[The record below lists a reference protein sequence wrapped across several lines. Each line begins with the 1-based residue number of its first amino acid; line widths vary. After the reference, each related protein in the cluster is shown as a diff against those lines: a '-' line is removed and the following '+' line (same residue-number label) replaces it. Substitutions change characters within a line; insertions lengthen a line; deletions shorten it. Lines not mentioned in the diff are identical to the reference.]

1 MISPTFNPPVVSLSL
16 SNGVPGAWMCNGKVV
31 AITEGYTGNG
41 DMTCNRTI
49 DIGDTY
55 FVPDC
60 VEPIQPAIV
69 QARRFPEIPARPY
82 DRAAVDAELKKVM
95 AEIAKRDAIALLK
108 SKAH

>member
-1 MISPTFNPPVVSLSL
+1 MINPTFNPPVVSLSR
-16 SNGVPGAWMCNGKVV
+16 SNGVPGAWVCDGKVV
-31 AITEGYTGNG
+31 AVTEGYTGNG
-41 DMTCNRTI
+41 DMTGNRTL

-55 FVPDC
+55 FVPDR
-60 VEPIQPAIV
+60 VEPVQAKIV
-69 QARRFPEIPARPY
+69 QAGRFPEIPARPY